1 METILALLLAQALL
15 GAFDTYVIHE
25 WWEHLPK
32 RPGARREVGLHGVR
46 EFLYAVIFLGLA
58 NWRWQGPWAWVLA
71 AVLLVE
77 VVITATD
84 FVEEDRTRLLTPV
97 ERVTHLLLAVL
108 YGALLA
114 QMGTQLWHWQALPAG
129 LVVSQYGLMSWLVS
143 FFGIAVLF
151 QSFRSAHAWWR
162 LAPRQASIH

>member
-1 METILALLLAQALL
+1 MDTILALLLAQALL
-15 GAFDTYVIHE
+15 GAFDTYIIHE
-25 WWEHLPK
+25 WWERLPQ
-32 RPGARREVGLHGVR
+32 RPAARREVGLHGLR

-84 FVEEDRTRLLTPV
+84 FVEEDRTRVLSPV

-114 QMGTQLWHWQALPAG
+114 QVTAQLWHWQALPAG
-129 LVVSQYGLMSWLVS
+129 LVADEHSVMSWLIT
-143 FFGIAVLF
+143 FFGLGVLL
-151 QSFRSAHAWWR
+151 QSLRSAHAWWR
-162 LAPRQASIH
+162 LGPKPASIH